1 MNQQRLF
8 LIQTLLEA
16 VIPVIGYFEWGWDLS
31 FILLF
36 YLLDALLAFGIFI
49 AKGTKRLK
57 YSGNATERTL
67 FTKHSL
73 LAFALFTA
81 AISGIAVSITF
92 LNPELDW
99 WKRIVHFLTYEEW
112 GIGQGYVLIPLVV
125 LNGVM
130 VYRQQFL
137 TPARYRT
144 LEMRAITQPF
154 VVQGLVLTGTAVIL
168 LGTTALIQ
176 FPEEILIAA
185 FILGTSAYRLLVI
198 RRA

>member
-1 MNQQRLF
+1 MTQQRLL

-36 YLLDALLAFGIFI
+36 YLLDALLAFGIFL
-49 AKGTKRLK
+49 AKGNKRLK
-57 YSGNATERTL
+57 YSGNSTERTL
-67 FTKHSL
+67 FVKHSL
-73 LAFALFTA
+73 LGFLLFTA
-81 AISGIAVSITF
+81 AIAGIAVSITF
-92 LNPELDW
+92 LHPDLDW

-112 GIGQGYVLIPLVV
+112 GIQQGYVLVPLVV

-137 TPARYRT
+137 MTARYRT
-144 LEMRAITQPF
+144 LEMPAITKPF
-154 VVQGLVLTGTAVIL
+154 LVQGLVLTGAAGIL

-176 FPEEILIAA
+176 FPEEVLIAA

>member
-57 YSGNATERTL
+57 YSGNANERTL

-73 LAFALFTA
+73 LAFSLFTA

>member
-1 MNQQRLF
+1 MNQQRIF

-36 YLLDALLAFGIFI
+36 YLLDALLAFGIFL
-49 AKGTKRLK
+49 AKGNKRLK
-57 YSGNATERTL
+57 YSGISTERTL

-73 LAFALFTA
+73 LGFALFTT
-81 AISGIAVSITF
+81 AISGIALSITF

-99 WKRIVHFLTYEEW
+99 WKRIIHFLTYEEW
-112 GIGQGYVLIPLVV
+112 GIRQGYVLIPLVA

-130 VYRQQFL
+130 LYRQQFL

-144 LEMRAITQPF
+144 LEMRAITKPF
-154 VVQGLVLTGTAVIL
+154 VVQGWALTGTAVIL
-168 LGTTALIQ
+168 LGTTVLIQ

>member
-57 YSGNATERTL
+57 YSGNATERTV

-137 TPARYRT
+137 TPTRYRT

-154 VVQGLVLTGTAVIL
+154 VVQGLALTGTAVIL